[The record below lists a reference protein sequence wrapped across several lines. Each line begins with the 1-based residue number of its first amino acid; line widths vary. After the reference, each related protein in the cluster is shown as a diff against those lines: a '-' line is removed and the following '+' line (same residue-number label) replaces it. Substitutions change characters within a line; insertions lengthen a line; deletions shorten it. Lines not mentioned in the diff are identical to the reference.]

1 RVAATASCTC
11 CGICARTGRSPAPC
25 PGLLI
30 RAVCSVISSLLL
42 GSLGSNPL
50 CAFEAAD
57 YRIRTDKVDSNGL
70 TRSRQFLRSFQGRG
84 GAVLAGTGQGL
95 AANRLQTAHHIVAAT
110 AEVVVQHLVFGVEL
124 VVGGLGLR
132 VRLIGTHHTG
142 PH

>member
-1 RVAATASCTC
+1 SACRAATRSRVAATASCTC

-70 TRSRQFLRSFQGRG
+70 TGSRAHALLPGREPCGASLRQVSFF
-84 GAVLAGTGQGL
+84 AL
-95 AANRLQTAHHIVAAT
+95 AAW
-110 AEVVVQHLVFGVEL
+110 
-124 VVGGLGLR
+124 GLL
-132 VRLIGTHHTG
+132 
-142 PH
+142 